1 VSSALPND
9 PRATHLD
16 RLRARLAAG
25 EPYADDL
32 LSSIALAVTA
42 LDPTGTEDTLG
53 QLEGNGAVHL
63 HRSLVSWASLVPGE
77 RVLDAGCGAG
87 AIARAAAET
96 VGPSGTVVGVDACRE
111 AIEAAAGR
119 TPTGLGVTYL
129 VRRVEHLAGIP
140 DRSFDCITM
149 GLVLEQLPDLEAA
162 LRELW
167 RVLRP
172 GGRIVASVTDFDQF
186 RPVDAA
192 FYGAALSVVA
202 WHARGAVA
210 GRAVRP
216 TIPRDRRDRTA
227 FEHAGFAGVEER
239 DIQLVAELTTEDE
252 AWALFS
258 RSMLGQ
264 VIGPLGRLDLRGVL
278 AARVPHTLYLPM
290 RFLRLRRPG

>member
-1 VSSALPND
+1 MSSAPPID
-9 PRATHLD
+9 PRVTHLD

-25 EPYADDL
+25 EPYADEL
-32 LSSIALAVTA
+32 LSSVALAVTA

-53 QLEGNGAVHL
+53 RLDGNGAVQL
-63 HRSLVSWASLVPGE
+63 HTSLVSWASLVPGE
-77 RVLDAGCGAG
+77 RVLDVGCGAG
-87 AIARAAAET
+87 AVARAAAAT
-96 VGPSGTVVGVDACRE
+96 VGPEGVVIGVDACRE
-111 AIEAAAGR
+111 AIDAAIDR
-119 TPTGLGVTYL
+119 TPSGLGVTY
-129 VRRVEHLAGIP
+129 RVLRIERLAGIP
-140 DRSFDCITM
+140 DRSVDCVTM
-149 GLVLEQLPDLEAA
+149 SLVLEQLPDLEAA
-162 LRELW
+162 MRELW

-192 FYGAALSVVA
+192 FYGAALAVVA

-239 DIQLVAELTTEDE
+239 DIQLVAELATEDD

-264 VIGPLGRLDLRGVL
+264 VVGPLGRLDLRGVL

-290 RFLRLRRPG
+290 RFLRMRRPG